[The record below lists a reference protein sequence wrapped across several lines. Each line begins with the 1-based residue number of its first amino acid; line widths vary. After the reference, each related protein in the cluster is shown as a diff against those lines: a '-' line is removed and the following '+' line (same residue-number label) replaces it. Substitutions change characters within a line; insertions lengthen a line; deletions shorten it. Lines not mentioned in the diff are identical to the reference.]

1 VDEPIHLYMALT
13 ALACW
18 VVTVR
23 KLIDLRRSPR
33 LVVLRHMCLA
43 QISLSLA
50 ISVQPFTDEIDRTV
64 GLLDTSR
71 VISNTMTMVA
81 AGSGLAV
88 GLYSAYPEPL
98 ARPVV
103 RRCMWTL
110 GACVAA
116 CVVLF
121 LAVRPPY
128 ALDDPHVTGNDYYA
142 YTPPLTEVPYTLVYV
157 GFLVWALFG
166 VIVVAY
172 RNRSQIPFCPPIVV
186 LGVETM
192 LAGAFMGIGYSLAKA
207 ADAVLA
213 TGGRSLPH
221 AQPFIALLFTGA
233 IVAVLGGLA
242 IPVVGPR
249 FGLDRLSDNLAARRS
264 CRRLLPLWRL
274 VYAASPQI
282 ALLPHPS
289 SPVLR
294 KVRLTVEIL
303 DGCAAL
309 APWMGAPTSPH
320 PEPRD
325 GIASDDRDAVVVEAT
340 ELAEAARRKLGGV
353 PGTDRGLTAF
363 TGPAGHTST
372 AAEQVDWLE
381 RVSQALVTS
390 PVAAALGGSP
400 LVVEDSGGVP
410 VAGR

>member
-1 VDEPIHLYMALT
+1 VEKPIHVYMALT

-18 VVTVR
+18 LVTLR
-23 KLIDLRRSPR
+23 KLVDLRRNPR

-50 ISVQPFTDEIDRTV
+50 ISVQPFAHEINRIAGV
-64 GLLDTSR
+64 LDTSR
-71 VISNTMTMVA
+71 IISNTMTMVA
-81 AGSGLAV
+81 AGNGLAV

-98 ARPVV
+98 ARSVV
-103 RRCMWTL
+103 RRCMRTL
-110 GACVAA
+110 VACVVAS
-116 CVVLF
+116 VVLF
-121 LAVRPPY
+121 LTVRPPY
-128 ALDDPHVTGNDYYA
+128 ALTDPHVTSDDYYA
-142 YTPPLTEVPYTLVYV
+142 FTPSLTEVPYTLVYV
-157 GFLVWALFG
+157 GFLVPALVG
-166 VIVVAY
+166 VIVVAH

-192 LAGAFMGIGYSLAKA
+192 LAGAFMGIGYSVAKA
-207 ADAVLA
+207 VDAVLA
-213 TGGRSLPH
+213 TGGGALPY
-221 AQPFIALLFTGA
+221 AQPFIAVLFTGA

-242 IPVVGPR
+242 IPVVGPH
-249 FGLDRLSDNLAARRS
+249 FGLDRLSDDLAARRS

-274 VYAASPQI
+274 VHAASPQI

-309 APWMGAPTSPH
+309 APWMV
-320 PEPRD
+320 PEPEAAPEHLD
-325 GIASDDRDAVVVEAT
+325 DIAPDDRDAVVEAT
-340 ELAEAARRKLGGV
+340 ALAEAARRKLDGM
-353 PGTDRGLTAF
+353 PGTDRGLTAS
-363 TGPAGHTST
+363 TRPAGHASS

-381 RVSQALVTS
+381 RVSQALETS
-390 PVAAALGGSP
+390 PAIAAATFRATP
-400 LVVEDSGGVP
+400 LVVEESGVP